1 MEIFEIDYLVVGGGA
16 AGMAT
21 ATRLSSLGKHV
32 ILIERNN
39 LLAQETTSRNS
50 EVIHAGIYY
59 KEGSLKSELCIRG
72 KNLLYEYLD
81 LHDISY
87 NKCGKYIL
95 ATSALEEKKLID
107 IYNNGMECGVTDL
120 VIDHDDINDY
130 EFLNFRTSVFSPST
144 GVFDSHHFIHSLKNE
159 FEDNDGL
166 LLVGNELKSIDYVK
180 DSFEV
185 LINDLNNKTEFVI
198 RTKRIVNSAGL
209 NTYKIINEL
218 KGTDQYIPKYM
229 KGEYYS
235 YGGKQKLNHLIY
247 PIPGEYSLG
256 IHATIDLG
264 HGIRFGPSSYEVT
277 DLDYQVSFD
286 HRESFFESI
295 KGYWTDINIEELEP
309 SYSGIRPLLNDIDDF
324 LIDQIN
330 FDDSSMISILG
341 YASPGLTSSLALAE
355 KVADQIIEF

>member
-21 ATRLSSLGKHV
+21 A
-32 ILIERNN
+32 
-39 LLAQETTSRNS
+39 
-50 EVIHAGIYY
+50 
-59 KEGSLKSELCIRG
+59 
-72 KNLLYEYLD
+72 
-81 LHDISY
+81 
-87 NKCGKYIL
+87 
-95 ATSALEEKKLID
+95 ALEEKKLID

-144 GVFDSHHFIHSLKNE
+144 GVFDSHHFIQSLKSE
-159 FEDNDGL
+159 FDDNDGL

-277 DLDYQVSFD
+277 NLDYQVSFD

-295 KGYWTDINIEELEP
+295 KGYWPDINIEELEP

>member
-21 ATRLSSLGKHV
+21 A
-32 ILIERNN
+32 
-39 LLAQETTSRNS
+39 
-50 EVIHAGIYY
+50 
-59 KEGSLKSELCIRG
+59 
-72 KNLLYEYLD
+72 
-81 LHDISY
+81 
-87 NKCGKYIL
+87 
-95 ATSALEEKKLID
+95 ALEEKKLID

-144 GVFDSHHFIHSLKNE
+144 GVFDSHHFIQSLKSE
-159 FEDNDGL
+159 FDDNDGL

-286 HRESFFESI
+286 HRGSFFESI
-295 KGYWTDINIEELEP
+295 KGYWPDINIEELYTWKEAFAANRLENIDAVYDEFSIWFLSKEDTP
-309 SYSGIRPLLNDIDDF
+309 EEKLTDLELREALLK
-324 LIDQIN
+324 
-330 FDDSSMISILG
+330 
-341 YASPGLTSSLALAE
+341 ALKKLE
-355 KVADQIIEF
+355 KVEALVIQLYYVEELNVFEIAKILELTNGRISQIKSAAIKTLRTQLKFIL

>member
-21 ATRLSSLGKHV
+21 A
-32 ILIERNN
+32 
-39 LLAQETTSRNS
+39 
-50 EVIHAGIYY
+50 
-59 KEGSLKSELCIRG
+59 
-72 KNLLYEYLD
+72 
-81 LHDISY
+81 
-87 NKCGKYIL
+87 
-95 ATSALEEKKLID
+95 ALEEKKLID

-144 GVFDSHHFIHSLKNE
+144 GVFDSHHFIQSLKSE
-159 FEDNDGL
+159 FDDNDGL

-277 DLDYQVSFD
+277 NLDYQVSFD
-286 HRESFFESI
+286 HRGSFFESI
-295 KGYWTDINIEELEP
+295 KGYWPDINIEELEP